1 MNLKNNV
8 LLLVMSMFL
17 LVGSQVSAQ
26 VETIGKPVMVGGE
39 EMNPAKN
46 IIENASK
53 SKAHK
58 TLVAAIKAAGLVE
71 TLSGA
76 GPFTVFAPT
85 NTAFSAL
92 PDGTLETLLKPENKE
107 QLIQLLTFHVIPGKI
122 NSTDLIALM
131 DKNNG
136 RASIATIEGGKL
148 TFYMEDG
155 DVYLKDEKGK
165 NAAVTIADV
174 NQSNGVIHVIDAVLT
189 PKK

>member
-1 MNLKNNV
+1 
-8 LLLVMSMFL
+8 MFL

>member
-1 MNLKNNV
+1 MNFKNNIFLIALAV
-8 LLLVMSMFL
+8 LFT
-17 LVGSQVSAQ
+17 VGSQVHAQ
-26 VETIGKPVMVGGE
+26 ATNAGKPVMVGGE

-71 TLSGA
+71 TLSGN

-85 NTAFSAL
+85 NSAFNQL
-92 PDGTLETLLKPENKE
+92 PEGTVETLLKPENKE
-107 QLIQLLTFHVIPGKI
+107 QLTQLLTFHVIPGKM
-122 NSTDLIALM
+122 NAADLMALM

-136 RASIATIEGGKL
+136 RASIATVQGGKL

-155 DVYLKDEKGK
+155 DVYLKDENGR

-174 NQSNGVIHVIDAVLT
+174 NQSNGVIHVIDAVLQ